1 MYNIS
6 LKQMKQATR
15 KQQTMPFLRLKWNV
29 PGLLSHF
36 NKACTPNWKL
46 SLNRRKN
53 NFPGHCPLLIHPSE
67 KDPSPAL
74 FWHCDAKK
82 TEKKKQKHLE
92 LKFLFTKTNPHVKQ
106 GILD

>member
-15 KQQTMPFLRLKWNV
+15 KQQPMSFLRLKWNV

-36 NKACTPNWKL
+36 NKACTPNWK
-46 SLNRRKN
+46 RKN
-53 NFPGHCPLLIHPSE
+53 NFPGHCPLLFHPSK

-82 TEKKKQKHLE
+82 NNTKNKKQK
-92 LKFLFTKTNPHVKQ
+92 KQNPL
-106 GILD
+106 GA